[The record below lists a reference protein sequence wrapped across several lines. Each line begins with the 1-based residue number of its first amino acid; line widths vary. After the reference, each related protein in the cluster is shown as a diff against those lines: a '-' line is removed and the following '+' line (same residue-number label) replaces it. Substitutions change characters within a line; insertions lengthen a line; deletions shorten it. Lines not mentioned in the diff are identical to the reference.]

1 MPGYVDDGVAYLVE
15 EHGRE
20 LGDDHP
26 ARSVERAHHV
36 WWNSALPRSR
46 FQAALKQAYY
56 ATRGRLRD
64 GQIAGRPMAYYFGV
78 LENAVVAAREE
89 AGLPSAPGADAPS
102 STRQTRARTARRRA
116 AG

>member
-1 MPGYVDDGVAYLVE
+1 MHAPGYVDDGVTYLVE

-36 WWNSALPRSR
+36 WWNSALPRGR

-78 LENAVVAAREE
+78 LENAVVAACEE
-89 AGLPSAPGADAPS
+89 AGLPPIPGAA
-102 STRQTRARTARRRA
+102 T
-116 AG
+116 G